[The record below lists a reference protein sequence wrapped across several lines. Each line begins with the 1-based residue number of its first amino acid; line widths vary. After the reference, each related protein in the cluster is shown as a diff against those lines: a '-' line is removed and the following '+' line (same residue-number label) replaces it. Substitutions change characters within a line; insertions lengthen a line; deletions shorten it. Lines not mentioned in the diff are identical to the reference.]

1 MNQEPKSKRK
11 NCHLTKKI
19 VILKCMMM
27 QSSGEI
33 WPNVI
38 VIQTSIKGKSC
49 REMQKLTVKA
59 NNVKHTPRK

>member
-1 MNQEPKSKRK
+1 
-11 NCHLTKKI
+11 
-19 VILKCMMM
+19 MM

-59 NNVKHTPRK
+59 NNVKHTPWKLSSSGPDPDPVQVHFWSIPDLF

>member
-1 MNQEPKSKRK
+1 MLV
-11 NCHLTKKI
+11 LTKKT